1 MEQPTGES
9 REVVKSIESIE
20 QSEGM
25 GARVR
30 RSIGTREL
38 PRFDPFLMLDEF
50 TVLKPAGFP
59 DHPHRGFETVT
70 YMLEGAFTHEDF
82 CGHKG
87 TIHEGDLQWMTA
99 GKGMYCTELT
109 F

>member
-1 MEQPTGES
+1 MYISSPIINTLYFLFLFITFCSSHTHVELYQEPNTYQAISTTDPSLEQQPSILMEQPTGES

-38 PRFDPFLMLDEF
+38 PRFDPFLMLD
-50 TVLKPAGFP
+50 
-59 DHPHRGFETVT
+59 
-70 YMLEGAFTHEDF
+70 
-82 CGHKG
+82 
-87 TIHEGDLQWMTA
+87 
-99 GKGMYCTELT
+99 
-109 F
+109 